1 MPMFGA
7 LEVGVE
13 SAGVLIAPTGRIA
26 AGDPHLCLNS
36 SPDFAL
42 RFTAEVPAGRY
53 PLELCTVAVED
64 ASGAVIDHR
73 NAAARLRVSD
83 APVALWEMGV
93 AEGMDLARLGDD
105 QFFGYPVD
113 TACGSFMDVA
123 LLGSGAID
131 SVARVLGEELE
142 KREWQG
148 AAEAFDNES
157 KANIIAFT
165 SGPGDG
171 LYPTYGG
178 LMID

>member
-113 TACGSFMDVA
+113 TACGSSWMSPARLRRDR
-123 LLGSGAID
+123 LGHAG
-131 SVARVLGEELE
+131 VGRGVREARVAGC
-142 KREWQG
+142 R
-148 AAEAFDNES
+148 
-157 KANIIAFT
+157 
-165 SGPGDG
+165 
-171 LYPTYGG
+171 GG
-178 LMID
+178 LR